1 MPSVVADDAEGVEL
15 GRFLGRVV
23 GSRRESA
30 HSLNLGG
37 GFLELEDVVVSTT
50 AAPVRFRCRTISVNG
65 EAQDFYNQDWMVCG
79 IQVEM

>member
-15 GRFLGRVV
+15 GRFLGRAV

-37 GFLELEDVVVSTT
+37 GFLELEEPLQLRCASVVELY
-50 AAPVRFRCRTISVNG
+50 R
-65 EAQDFYNQDWMVCG
+65 
-79 IQVEM
+79 